1 MATNKNTITVNT
13 VEESKPYDPMLD
25 KVPVTLPR
33 ATGKEENYIM
43 VSLNGKNYQV
53 MKGTTTYLPRPIAD
67 IIIESECRKDLQQRY
82 LDDLREQSQRAASDA
97 GLRR

>member
-1 MATNKNTITVNT
+1 MANTKTSNISI
-13 VEESKPYDPMLD
+13 EAEPYNPMLD

-33 ATGKEENYIM
+33 ATGKEENYLM

-53 MKGTTTYLPRPIAD
+53 MKGTTTYLPRPVAD

-82 LDDLREQSQRAASDA
+82 LDELREQSQRAASDA
-97 GLRR
+97 GIRR